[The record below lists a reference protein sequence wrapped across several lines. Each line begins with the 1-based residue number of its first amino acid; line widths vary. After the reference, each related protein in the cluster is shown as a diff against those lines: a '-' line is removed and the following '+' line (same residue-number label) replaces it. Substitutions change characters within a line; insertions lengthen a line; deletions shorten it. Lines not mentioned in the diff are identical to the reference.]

1 MAAEEDDLEPRKT
14 AGFQPLVLDRLS
26 IEELTGYIAT
36 LRDEITRVEA
46 DIVKKRAVR
55 DGAEAFFKK

>member
-1 MAAEEDDLEPRKT
+1 MAAEDDDLEPRKT

-26 IEELTGYIAT
+26 IEELTGYIVT